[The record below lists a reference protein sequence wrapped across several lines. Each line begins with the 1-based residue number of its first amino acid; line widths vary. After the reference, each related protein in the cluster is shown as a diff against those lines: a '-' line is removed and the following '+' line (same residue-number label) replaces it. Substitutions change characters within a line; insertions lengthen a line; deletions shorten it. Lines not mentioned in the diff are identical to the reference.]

1 MNPLHK
7 FMSDINNGGVSVEL
21 KRQTEHG
28 ILAPVQDKE
37 MKALGTKSRLASTAQ
52 LLEKLNPEEKMEWA
66 METKDEG
73 NQLFA
78 EEKYAE
84 AMEKYV
90 EALAAADFGSK
101 TKKKVKFVD
110 DDNNDHSD
118 ASDSGPALNEGNVD
132 ELVVPILSNLSACC
146 MRLQQWH
153 KAISFAEQA
162 LLLRPMC
169 PKALYRM
176 GKSQLQMAEYKK
188 AKESLLRAKDIM
200 DQHTA
205 DTQSEEQLSTVPES
219 YLLSEADY
227 KTIPSLVG
235 KANEGVK
242 KDRQAAENMKKS
254 LQRAFAPPPPTLPPQ
269 APPADPAAAPPALEV
284 LPMSFSEFLVYLM
297 ELAFKFF
304 MRMIGVEFKKK
315 KKTSR
320 PVVKKNE

>member
-28 ILAPVQDKE
+28 ILAPVQDQE

-52 LLEKLNPEEKMEWA
+52 LLEKLNPEEKLEWA

-90 EALAAADFGSK
+90 EALAASDFGSK
-101 TKKKVKFVD
+101 TKKKVKFAD
-110 DDNNDHSD
+110 DDNDQSC
-118 ASDSGPALNEGNVD
+118 ASDIGPVLTEGNVD

-162 LLLRPMC
+162 LLLRPIC

-188 AKESLLRAKDIM
+188 AKESLLRAKEIM
-200 DQHTA
+200 DQQSTS
-205 DTQSEEQLSTVPES
+205 TQSEEQLSSVPES

-227 KTIPSLVG
+227 KTIPGLVG
-235 KANEGVK
+235 KANEGIK

-269 APPADPAAAPPALEV
+269 APPADPAAASPALEV

-315 KKTSR
+315 KKTSSSA
-320 PVVKKNE
+320 VKKNE